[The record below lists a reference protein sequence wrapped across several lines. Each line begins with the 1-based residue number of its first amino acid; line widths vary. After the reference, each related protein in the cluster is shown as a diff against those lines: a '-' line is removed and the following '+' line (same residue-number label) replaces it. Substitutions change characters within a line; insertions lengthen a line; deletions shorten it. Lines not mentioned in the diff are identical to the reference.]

1 MSMTTPPKSAYTDT
15 VVGRVNRHR
24 LIALLV
30 CVPAALLSLRLW
42 SPDPVTPAEA
52 LLTIVF
58 FVAAYAGGA
67 ASVRA
72 WPSARRRERAVA
84 TPPPAQV
91 WFQRALS
98 LMCALLSLLA
108 ALAALAM
115 IRHG

>member
-1 MSMTTPPKSAYTDT
+1 MTERSNSAYTDT

-24 LIALLV
+24 LVALFV
-30 CVPAALLSLRLW
+30 CVPAALVSLRLW
-42 SPDPVTPAEA
+42 SPDPVTPAET

-67 ASVRA
+67 ASVRV

-84 TPPPAQV
+84 PPPKAQI

-98 LMCALLSLLA
+98 ILCALLSLLA
-108 ALAALAM
+108 ALGAWAM
-115 IRHG
+115 IRHA